1 MAAAIAE
8 GVAAKAAVD
17 RLETK
22 IEAVEAKIEALETKM
37 DAGFAAL
44 KRILGI
50 VVVLTLA
57 IAARQFGA
65 I

>member
-8 GVAAKAAVD
+8 GVAAKADVD
-17 RLETK
+17 RLET
-22 IEAVEAKIEALETKM
+22 KIEALETKM

-50 VVVLTLA
+50 VAVLTIA